1 MKTPLLANYM
11 ILAKLHELQ
20 ADAMHYDEDLKIAY
34 SKTIQDVLSG
44 KIDYHEFLERTDT
57 IQDEFRFR
65 VMKALNLKSI

>member
-1 MKTPLLANYM
+1 M

-44 KIDYHEFLERTDT
+44 KIDYHEFLEKTDT

-65 VMKALNLKSI
+65 VMKTLNSKSI